1 VTTFLLWVAMNTAIV
16 MDWGQTRYG
25 AAHPQQYEEVS
36 NPFLGKHPSIGR
48 VNAWF
53 IGSIAVNNWIM
64 VALPKKYRPY
74 YAGAVTAYEVHLVIR
89 NNSIGAK
96 IDF

>member
-1 VTTFLLWVAMNTAIV
+1 MNAAIV
-16 MDWGQTRYG
+16 MDWGQTRCG
-25 AAHPQQYEEVS
+25 ATHPQEYREVT
-36 NPFLGKHPSIGR
+36 NPFLGEYPSVGR

-53 IGSIAVNNWIM
+53 LGSLAVNNGIM
-64 VALPKKYRPY
+64 VVLPKKYRPY
-74 YAGAVTAYEVHLVIR
+74 YAGAVTAYEVRFVIR

>member
-1 VTTFLLWVAMNTAIV
+1 MTTFLLWAAMNAAIV
-16 MDWGQTRYG
+16 MDWGQTRCG
-25 AAHPQQYEEVS
+25 ANNPQEYREAS
-36 NPFLGKHPSIGR
+36 NPFLGEHPSIGK

-53 IGSIAVNNWIM
+53 IGSLAVNNGIM
-64 VALPKKYRPY
+64 VALPKRYRPW
-74 YAGAVTAYEVHLVIR
+74 YAGAVTAYEVRLVIR